1 LAVGAALVVML
12 ALGVGIIGLNQN
24 GQATVPD
31 CGAGG
36 PSGPTPCRFPCVQQG
51 GALGVDQRRATGL
64 CLYDPAATTTT
75 ATFGPPPTTA
85 PSSGVPPPV
94 TPPPAAGG

>member
-1 LAVGAALVVML
+1 LAVGAALIVVL
-12 ALGVGIIGLNQN
+12 GVGVGIIRLNRD

-31 CGAGG
+31 CGAAG

-51 GALGVDQRRATGL
+51 GALGVDQRRATGP

-75 ATFGPPPTTA
+75 ATIGPSPTTA
-85 PSSGVPPPV
+85 PSNGLQPV
-94 TPPPAAGG
+94 TPPPPAGE